1 MKIIYVKDIH
11 KSKHFPVLIIGQFFI
26 NIFQADNILQERK
39 EEKGG
44 GKERGK
50 KRRREKEKEKK
61 KMKERIKERKDEKKR
76 KEKGRRGEGKS
87 TAAYPKN

>member
-61 KMKERIKERKDEKKR
+61 KMKERIKERKDEKKKKRER
-76 KEKGRRGEGKS
+76 KERGGKKYS
-87 TAAYPKN
+87 SIP

>member
-50 KRRREKEKEKK
+50 KRRREREKEK

>member
-39 EEKGG
+39 EKKGG

-61 KMKERIKERKDEKKR
+61 KMKERIKERKDEKKKKRER
-76 KEKGRRGEGKS
+76 KERGGKKYS
-87 TAAYPKN
+87 SIP